1 MVAATVNY
9 VAPWSRR
16 NSLYI
21 APADQLTTTQYDPE
35 IVQVANGRG
44 RADLTLDVAG
54 FQLLSHASAVTD
66 FTDPAQLDGAY
77 VAESLALVR
86 RMTGAGE
93 VVFLNWMARD
103 SSPRRSHSLPPA
115 PDVHVDLHSAVI
127 ARRYARAHAKSA
139 LPDPAAYRRALY
151 TSLWR
156 TFSPAPQD
164 WPLALCD
171 YRSVSD
177 DEGVPNFLFRV
188 SALPD
193 VSPDRDDL
201 PGGLLPDEVDERL
214 LDAAGA
220 ESAASVFAWRP
231 GHRWFYFPSMQPD
244 EAVLIKLHDTDRS
257 VAWRAPHTS
266 FGDPEAIGAH
276 PRRSVELRSVAYF
289 Y

>member
-16 NSLYI
+16 NSLYV
-21 APADQLTTTQYDPE
+21 APADQLTTTEYEPK
-35 IVQVANGRG
+35 IVQVANGRDH
-44 RADLTLDVAG
+44 ADLTLDVAG
-54 FQLLSHASAVTD
+54 FQLLSRASAVSD
-66 FTDPAQLDGAY
+66 FTNPAQLDGVY

-86 RMTGAGE
+86 QMTGADDT
-93 VVFLNWMARD
+93 VFLNWMIRD
-103 SSPRRSHSLPPA
+103 SSPRRFRSLPPA
-115 PDVHVDLHSAVI
+115 PDAHVDLHSAAI

-156 TFSPAPQD
+156 TFSPPPQD

-171 YRSVSD
+171 YRSVAD

-188 SALPD
+188 SVLPD
-193 VSPDRDDL
+193 VSVLLDSDSL
-201 PGGLLPDEVDERL
+201 PEDPDERS
-214 LDAAGA
+214 LDAVGA

-231 GHRWFYFPSMQPD
+231 GHHWFYFPSMHVS

-266 FGDPEAIGAH
+266 FSDPETVGAH